1 MNKKVLMKEFIET
14 IDRRKLM
21 TQFIKN
27 MFNYQELY
35 DYNYL
40 FRIKEEG
47 NMIVID
53 IYDNVSNN
61 RFNRYIYCFSPGK
74 YMIKIE
80 EKDNV
85 FVNYINIMN
94 IDKDNYENN
103 IIKLGY
109 LFKLK
114 KNKMIEYAH
123 KFLSDEVVDILSEIL
138 KKQAICCK

>member
-40 FRIKEEG
+40 FRIKEKG

>member
-1 MNKKVLMKEFIET
+1 MNKRVLMKEFIET

-40 FRIKEEG
+40 FRIKEKG

-80 EKDNV
+80 ERDNV

>member
-80 EKDNV
+80 ERDNV

>member
-1 MNKKVLMKEFIET
+1 MNKRVLMKEFIET
-14 IDRRKLM
+14 IDRKKLM
-21 TQFIKN
+21 TQFIKD

-47 NMIVID
+47 NMIIID

-61 RFNRYIYCFSPGK
+61 RFNRYIYRFSPGK
-74 YMIKIE
+74 CMIKIE
-80 EKDNV
+80 ERDNV

-109 LFKLK
+109 LFKLR
-114 KNKMIEYAH
+114 KNKMIDYAH
-123 KFLSDEVVDILSEIL
+123 KFLSDEVVDILNEIL

>member
-1 MNKKVLMKEFIET
+1 MNKRVLMKEFIET

-80 EKDNV
+80 ERDNV

-114 KNKMIEYAH
+114 KNKIIEYAH

>member
-1 MNKKVLMKEFIET
+1 MNKRVLMKEFIET

-61 RFNRYIYCFSPGK
+61 RFNRYIYRFSPGK

>member
-1 MNKKVLMKEFIET
+1 MNKRVLMKEFIET

>member
-1 MNKKVLMKEFIET
+1 MNKRVLMKEFIET

-40 FRIKEEG
+40 FRIKEKG

-61 RFNRYIYCFSPGK
+61 RFNRYIYRFSPGK

-80 EKDNV
+80 ERDNV

>member
-1 MNKKVLMKEFIET
+1 MNKRVLMKEFIET
-14 IDRRKLM
+14 IDRKKLM

-138 KKQAICCK
+138 KKASYLL

>member
-1 MNKKVLMKEFIET
+1 MNKRVLMKEFIET

-40 FRIKEEG
+40 FRIKEKG

>member
-1 MNKKVLMKEFIET
+1 MNKRVLMKEFIET

-80 EKDNV
+80 ERDNV

>member
-1 MNKKVLMKEFIET
+1 MNKRVLMKEFIET

-40 FRIKEEG
+40 FRIKEKG

-61 RFNRYIYCFSPGK
+61 RFNRYIYRFSPGK

-85 FVNYINIMN
+85 MN

-109 LFKLK
+109 LIKLK

>member
-1 MNKKVLMKEFIET
+1 MNKRVLMKEFIET

-61 RFNRYIYCFSPGK
+61 RFNRYIYFFSPGK

-80 EKDNV
+80 ERDNV

>member
-61 RFNRYIYCFSPGK
+61 RFNRYIYRFSPGK

>member
-21 TQFIKN
+21 IQFIKN

-40 FRIKEEG
+40 FRIKEKG

>member
-1 MNKKVLMKEFIET
+1 MNKRVLMKEFIET
-14 IDRRKLM
+14 IDRKKLM
-21 TQFIKN
+21 TQFIKD
-27 MFNYQELY
+27 MFNYKELY

-47 NMIVID
+47 NMIIID

-61 RFNRYIYCFSPGK
+61 RFNRYVYRFSPGK

-80 EKDNV
+80 ERDNV

-109 LFKLK
+109 LFKLR
-114 KNKMIEYAH
+114 KNKMINYAH
-123 KFLSDEVVDILSEIL
+123 EFLSDEVVDILNEIL

>member
-1 MNKKVLMKEFIET
+1 
-14 IDRRKLM
+14 
-21 TQFIKN
+21 
-27 MFNYQELY
+27 
-35 DYNYL
+35 
-40 FRIKEEG
+40 
-47 NMIVID
+47 
-53 IYDNVSNN
+53 
-61 RFNRYIYCFSPGK
+61 
-74 YMIKIE
+74 
-80 EKDNV
+80 
-85 FVNYINIMN
+85 MN

>member
-1 MNKKVLMKEFIET
+1 MNKRVLMKEFIET

-40 FRIKEEG
+40 FRIKEKG

-61 RFNRYIYCFSPGK
+61 RFNRYIYRFSPGK

>member
-1 MNKKVLMKEFIET
+1 MNKRVLMKEFIET

-21 TQFIKN
+21 TQFIKD

-47 NMIVID
+47 NMIIID

-61 RFNRYIYCFSPGK
+61 RFNRYVYRFSPGK

-80 EKDNV
+80 ERDNV

-109 LFKLK
+109 LFKLR
-114 KNKMIEYAH
+114 KNKMIDYAH
-123 KFLSDEVVDILSEIL
+123 KFLSDEVVDILNEIL

>member
-1 MNKKVLMKEFIET
+1 MNKRVLMKEFIET
-14 IDRRKLM
+14 IDRKKLM
-21 TQFIKN
+21 TQFIKD

-47 NMIVID
+47 NMIIID

-61 RFNRYIYCFSPGK
+61 RFNRYVYRFSPGK

-80 EKDNV
+80 ERDNV

-109 LFKLK
+109 LFKLR
-114 KNKMIEYAH
+114 KNKMIDYAH
-123 KFLSDEVVDILSEIL
+123 KFLSDEVVDILNEIL

>member
-1 MNKKVLMKEFIET
+1 MNKRVLMKEFIET

-40 FRIKEEG
+40 FRIKEKG

-61 RFNRYIYCFSPGK
+61 RFNRYIYRFSPGK

-109 LFKLK
+109 LIKLK

>member
-1 MNKKVLMKEFIET
+1 MNKRVLMKEFIET

-47 NMIVID
+47 NMLVID

-61 RFNRYIYCFSPGK
+61 RFNRYIYRFSPGK